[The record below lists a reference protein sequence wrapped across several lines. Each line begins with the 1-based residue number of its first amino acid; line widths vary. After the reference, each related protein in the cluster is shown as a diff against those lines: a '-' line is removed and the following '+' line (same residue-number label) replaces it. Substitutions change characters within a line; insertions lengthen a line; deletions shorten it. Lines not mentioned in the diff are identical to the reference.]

1 MRTRLASG
9 IMTLVLV
16 GSPVGPAAQA
26 TTAFLERY
34 CVQCHGAGKQKGK
47 VTLHD
52 LGTNFSDSDTADR
65 WIEILGQLTT
75 GDMPPQKAENTPG
88 TSERSEMIEW
98 IEEGLKQSGRDH
110 AYRKKLL
117 APEYGNWV
125 NHEKLFSGE
134 IRTPPFSPSR
144 IWRLSPEIF
153 KRKGF
158 GRARS
163 PFTYITPLKGIR
175 DYSAMSQ
182 VDQSTV
188 QMILINTGQFL
199 EQREKNGEFRDFT
212 KVEGIPP
219 DEVLQRR
226 VSQEF
231 RRIIGRVPSEAEGDK
246 YLAFLKKNIAAG
258 GNLEGLKTT
267 IKAIFLSPEAIYRME
282 FGLGKTDEHG
292 RRHLSSTEIVNAL
305 AYALTDDL
313 AERSPLLW
321 DAYEADQLKD
331 RGDVRRVVREL
342 LEKQLGGGRWSDPA
356 LPRIMR
362 FFEQYFGFDRVGDVF
377 KDNDRRRRE
386 AIPQWNPQYL
396 VHDARMIIE
405 NVLRR
410 DRDVI
415 AELLTTNEYFVAH
428 PGDNDYAREFYDER
442 VKEVMHPD
450 YVSRQVAKAEEEYR
464 NRKKPDHVPSA
475 EWEKRRGIFLE
486 ERRKRAQQAVKLF
499 SNALARGINPHPD
512 FPFSDRSR
520 GLSDLIYI
528 TAYNLPESGRS
539 EDQRWNWPVEQ
550 PFEMPA
556 DQRAGLLTH
565 PAWLAAWSLNDGN
578 DPIHRGIWVLE
589 KLLAGKLQDLPPD
602 VDAKVPINPHQ
613 TLRERME
620 LLREERCWNCH
631 HKINPLGETFEIFDD
646 WGRYR
651 THVYFGEDGKIVTRR
666 DQKFEALLEQGKLT
680 PRKINATG
688 AIAGTGDPGVDG
700 KVENA
705 IEMLHRLGRSERT
718 RQSFIRHLFRYFM
731 GRNEMLSDSR
741 TLIEAEKAYLA
752 SEGSFKELVISLL
765 SSDSFLYRR

>member
-16 GSPVGPAAQA
+16 GSPVVLAAQA
-26 TTAFLERY
+26 TTALRERY

-75 GDMPPQKAENTPG
+75 GDMPPEEAEHRPG

-125 NHEKLFSGE
+125 DHEKLFSGE

-163 PFTYITPLKGIR
+163 PFTYITPQKGIR

-199 EQREKNGEFRDFT
+199 EQREQNGEFGDFT

-231 RRIIGRVPSEAEGDK
+231 RRIIGRVPSEAEEDK

-321 DAYEADQLKD
+321 DAYEGDQLKD

-362 FFEQYFGFDRVGDVF
+362 FFEQYFGFNRVGDVF

-428 PGDNDYAREFYDER
+428 PGNNDYAREFYDER

-450 YVSRQVAKAEEEYR
+450 YVNRQVAKAEEEYR
-464 NRKKPDHVPSA
+464 NRKKPDHV
-475 EWEKRRGIFLE
+475 
-486 ERRKRAQQAVKLF
+486 
-499 SNALARGINPHPD
+499 
-512 FPFSDRSR
+512 
-520 GLSDLIYI
+520 LSLSLIHI
-528 TAYNLPESGRS
+528 
-539 EDQRWNWPVEQ
+539 
-550 PFEMPA
+550 
-556 DQRAGLLTH
+556 
-565 PAWLAAWSLNDGN
+565 
-578 DPIHRGIWVLE
+578 
-589 KLLAGKLQDLPPD
+589 
-602 VDAKVPINPHQ
+602 
-613 TLRERME
+613 
-620 LLREERCWNCH
+620 
-631 HKINPLGETFEIFDD
+631 
-646 WGRYR
+646 
-651 THVYFGEDGKIVTRR
+651 
-666 DQKFEALLEQGKLT
+666 
-680 PRKINATG
+680 
-688 AIAGTGDPGVDG
+688 
-700 KVENA
+700 
-705 IEMLHRLGRSERT
+705 
-718 RQSFIRHLFRYFM
+718 
-731 GRNEMLSDSR
+731 
-741 TLIEAEKAYLA
+741 
-752 SEGSFKELVISLL
+752 
-765 SSDSFLYRR
+765 